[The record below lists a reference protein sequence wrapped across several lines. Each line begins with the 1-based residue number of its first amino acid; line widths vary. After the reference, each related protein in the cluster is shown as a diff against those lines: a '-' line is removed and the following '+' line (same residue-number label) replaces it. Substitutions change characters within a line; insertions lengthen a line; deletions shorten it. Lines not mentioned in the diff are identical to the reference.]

1 MTKKI
6 LIIEDDEFLRN
17 LMVRRLV
24 KEGFEV
30 VEASN
35 GKTGLEKSK
44 TENPDLILLDLIL
57 PGIDGSEVLVK
68 IKKDPAT
75 APIPVIIITNLDQK
89 ENNKKTSDL
98 AVDYLIKAQLDP
110 VDITERIKKV
120 LQP

>member
-1 MTKKI
+1 M
-6 LIIEDDEFLRN
+6 
-17 LMVRRLV
+17 
-24 KEGFEV
+24 
-30 VEASN
+30 
-35 GKTGLEKSK
+35 EKSK
-44 TENPDLILLDLIL
+44 TEKPDLILLDLIL

-110 VDITERIKKV
+110 VEITERIKKV